1 MSKSSGREWAER
13 VNAARVLTQK
23 HESRAEAAAALSR
36 KYGISKRQ
44 AYRYLEAAQKRDTP
58 LLIPESKVVFTV
70 KLPEGLVEALRQHAA
85 YTKKSLGA
93 VVAQALEAYLGRGR
107 G

>member
-13 VNAARVLTQK
+13 VNAARVVTQK
-23 HESRAEAAAALSR
+23 HESRAEAGAALSR
-36 KYGISKRQ
+36 EYGISKRQ
-44 AYRYLEAAQKRDTP
+44 AYRYLEAAQRRDTP
-58 LLIPESKVVFTV
+58 LPIPESRVVFIV

-85 YTKKSLGA
+85 HTRKSLGA
-93 VVAQALEAYLGRGR
+93 VVAHALEAYLGRGR